1 MPPQIT
7 FTAYVISI
15 IDAKRIC
22 VRVDDEHVE
31 RISSLMSYYNDKTTV
46 KDTIVINTGNAHF
59 VINMKWDELSDLKG
73 TNVKV
78 VATLRRYSYWKNK
91 EMLNERNERYVTSVK
106 YRGVSIIASRVSSID
121 VVE

>member
-15 IDAKRIC
+15 IDANRIC
-22 VRVDDEHVE
+22 VRVDDDHVE

-46 KDTIVINTGNAHF
+46 KDTIGINTGNAHF

-106 YRGVSIIASRVSSID
+106 YRGVSIIASRVSSINA
-121 VVE
+121 VE